1 MNEEI
6 QFILYSLPE
15 DEGRVQVI
23 IKDETIWATQKAM
36 AQLFGVG
43 IPDISK
49 HLKNKFE
56 TGELDKDE
64 VVSKMEITT
73 PHGAIEGKTQ
83 TNETAFYSLDA
94 IIAVGYRVSSAR
106 ATRFRQWATKVLKE
120 FIKKGYVLDEERLKQ
135 GTTVFGKDYFRE
147 LLEKVRSIRASE
159 RRIWQQI
166 TDIYAECSFD
176 YDRNSPTTREF
187 YQMVQN
193 RFHYAITGQTAP
205 EIIYSRA
212 DHTKDHMGLQT
223 WKNAPDGRVLL
234 SDTKIAKNYLP
245 ELEIRRLERAVS
257 GYFDYIEDLI
267 ERENAFSMEQFAA
280 SVNEF
285 LTFRRYALLP
295 DKGRI
300 SREEADRKA
309 EQEYFL
315 FNPSQQIDSDFDK
328 EIRGLFD
335 NK

>member
-1 MNEEI
+1 MTKEI
-6 QFILYSLPE
+6 QFILYQLPE
-15 DEGRVQVI
+15 EEGKVQVV

-36 AQLFGVG
+36 SQLFDCSTDNVG
-43 IPDISK
+43 L
-49 HLKNKFE
+49 HLKNIFASE
-56 TGELDKDE
+56 ELNKEAVTEKISATAAD
-64 VVSKMEITT
+64 
-73 PHGAIEGKTQ
+73 GKNYLTQ
-83 TNETAFYSLDA
+83 FYSLDA

-106 ATRFRQWATKVLKE
+106 ATKFRQWATKVLKE
-120 FIKKGYVLDEERLKQ
+120 FIKKGFVLDEERLKQ
-135 GTTVFGKDYFRE
+135 GNTVFGTDYFRE

-187 YQMVQN
+187 FQMVQN

-245 ELEIRRLERAVS
+245 EVEIRRLERAVS

-295 DKGRI
+295 DKGQI
-300 SREEADRKA
+300 TREEADKKA
-309 EQEYFL
+309 EEEYKL
-315 FNPSQQIDSDFDK
+315 FNPKQQIDSDFDK
-328 EIRGLFD
+328 EIKGLFD
-335 NK
+335 KDAKK